1 MQTLHIELQE
11 GFDDDRVLARLNGVQ
26 VLSLDHV
33 TTRVQTGFAA
43 AGSVDAAEGST
54 VLEVSLPASGQ
65 QASTEINLISAM
77 WAGINV
83 GPDKAIQ
90 FTISQT
96 PFGYV

>member
-11 GFDDDRVLARLNGVQ
+11 GFDDDRVVARLNGVE

-43 AGSVDAAEGST
+43 AGSTEAADGKA
-54 VLEVSLPASGQ
+54 VLEISMPAAGQ
-65 QASTEINLISAM
+65 QARTEINLNQAI

-90 FTISQT
+90 FRISQA